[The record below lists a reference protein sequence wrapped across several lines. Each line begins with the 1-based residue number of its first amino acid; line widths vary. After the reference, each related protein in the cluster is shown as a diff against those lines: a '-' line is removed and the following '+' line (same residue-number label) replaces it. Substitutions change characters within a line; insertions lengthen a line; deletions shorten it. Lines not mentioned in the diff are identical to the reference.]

1 MDNGNLTQNYV
12 EEFPNSQRTLEI
24 LAVVILVFVVLIF
37 AWLIYSTTCNTAVEN
52 HFLSAIDQNQNCNR
66 VIYDANYRRLV
77 SNLRGCGLAGPE
89 VRSDPPTMNTAEMMA
104 NLNV

>member
-1 MDNGNLTQNYV
+1 MDSKHLTQNYV

-24 LAVVILVFVVLIF
+24 LAVVILMFVVLIF
-37 AWLIYSTTCNTAVEN
+37 FWLIYSTTCDTAVEN
-52 HFLSAIDQNQNCNR
+52 HFLSAIDQNQNFNR
-66 VIYDANYRRLV
+66 EVYDANYRRLV

-89 VRSDPPTMNTAEMMA
+89 VRSDPPTINNAEMMA